1 MDCRTLRVIEYME
14 NNLNHNLSLGVMA
27 VVVGI
32 SPSRLRHLFKADT
45 GMTPS
50 QYLQSLRMRQARHL
64 LESTWLRVKVIGN
77 MVGIAGQS
85 HFVRDFK
92 RAYGLTPASYRAK
105 FILASSNK
113 PPPDCQHL

>member
-1 MDCRTLRVIEYME
+1 MDCRIHRVIEYMQ
-14 NNLNHNLSLGVMA
+14 NNLGRNLSLRVMA
-27 VVVGI
+27 GVVGI

-50 QYLQSLRMRQARHL
+50 QYLQALRMRQARHL
-64 LESTWLRVKVIGN
+64 LESTWLRVKEIGN

-92 RAYGLTPASYRAK
+92 RAYGLTPASYRAN
-105 FILASSNK
+105 FNLASSK
-113 PPPDCQHL
+113 KSPPDRRHL